1 MAISCAICHHLNRDT
16 AQFCAACATPIILAG
31 RFRVLRKIGQG
42 GMSVVYQVED
52 LRLPGKVWAA
62 KEMSDV
68 GLSDPIEK
76 QRAIAGF
83 KQEAQILATLQHSN
97 IPQVIDS
104 FQQGSRHYIITEYVD
119 GMTLHDMLT
128 THGGPFPEIEVRAWL
143 RQLCDVLSYLH
154 SRQPPIVFRDLKP
167 QNIMVDR
174 TGQVKLIDF
183 GIARFF
189 KPGKAK
195 DTTLLGTPGYAPP
208 EQHGRGQTDVR
219 SDIFAL
225 GVTLYQLLTGHDPTQ
240 TPYHLPPVRTLAPSI
255 SPAMEQIIQRAIEM
269 RPQDRWQSVTDIQAA
284 LQGNWTIKPQS
295 QGVSVAIKGG
305 GSGSQPQQAP
315 YAGAPVQTNRPT
327 TRLILAVATLSNRQ
341 LVAVFSLLAVAV
353 ALGVWLLAPVV
364 EQEAPL
370 IWNNLPAFIVA
381 GPLAYAA
388 LRRCWT
394 AFSAHVLVTLIGWL
408 TWWARSGYVPPSYLP
423 LLAATLF
430 SGGVIE
436 LMMAYLPRVK
446 GHTNPDAWKR
456 ELGWY
461 AVAALATA
469 ITFYLVQGHVVFALR
484 PGMWVGAA
492 LLGATGWFLGD
503 LVQQWL
509 YLRKTGIQRLSRP

>member
-1 MAISCAICHHLNRDT
+1 MTVPCPICHHPNRDA
-16 AQFCAACATPIILAG
+16 AQFCAACAAPIVLAG
-31 RFRVLRKIGQG
+31 RFKVLHKIGQG
-42 GMSVVYQVED
+42 GMSIVYQVED
-52 LRLPGKVWAA
+52 LRLSGKVWAA

-83 KQEAQILATLQHSN
+83 KQEAQILARLQHPN

-104 FQQGSRHYIITEYVD
+104 FQQGNRHYIVTEYVD

-128 THGGPFPEIEVRAWL
+128 TRGRPFPEIEVRAWL
-143 RQLCDVLSYLH
+143 TQLCDVLSYLH
-154 SRQPPIVFRDLKP
+154 GCQPPIVFRDLKP
-167 QNIMVDR
+167 QNIMIDR

-195 DTTLLGTPGYAPP
+195 DTMLLGTPGYAPP
-208 EQHGRGQTDVR
+208 EQHGQGQTDVR

-225 GVTLYQLLTGHDPTQ
+225 GVTLYQLLTGHDPTR
-240 TPYHLPPVRTLAPSI
+240 TPYNLPPVRALAPSI
-255 SPAMEQIIQRAIEM
+255 SPAMEQIVQRAIEM
-269 RPQDRWQSVTDIQAA
+269 RPQDRWQSIAEIQAA
-284 LQGNWTIKPQS
+284 LRGKWSVQHQS
-295 QGVSVAIKGG
+295 HRVGMSVG
-305 GSGSQPQQAP
+305 QPQQGP
-315 YAGAPVQTNRPT
+315 YVGTPINVKRPT
-327 TRLILAVATLSNRQ
+327 TRLIVAVATLSNRQ
-341 LVAVFSLLAVAV
+341 LVTLLIVSAVTV

-364 EQEAPL
+364 EQEVPF
-370 IWNNLPAFIVA
+370 IWNSLPAFVIA
-381 GPLAYAA
+381 GPLAFAA
-388 LRRCWT
+388 LQQRWT
-394 AFSAHVLVTLIGWL
+394 AISAHILITLVGWVTL
-408 TWWARSGYVPPSYLP
+408 WARSGYTPPSYVP

-436 LMMAYLPRVK
+436 LMMAYLPRIK
-446 GHTNPDAWKR
+446 GHTNADAWKR

-469 ITFYLVQGHVVFALR
+469 IIFYLVQGNVFLALR
-484 PGMWVGAA
+484 LSMWVGAA

-509 YLRKTGIQRLSRP
+509 YLRKTGIKRIKLP